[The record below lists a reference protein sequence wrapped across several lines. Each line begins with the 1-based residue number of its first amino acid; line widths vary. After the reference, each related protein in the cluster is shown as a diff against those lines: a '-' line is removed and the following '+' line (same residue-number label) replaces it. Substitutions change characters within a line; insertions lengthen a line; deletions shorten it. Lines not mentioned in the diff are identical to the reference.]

1 MAEEEL
7 EKIVLPVKS
16 TTFRDKQRDV
26 KRQCVTFFESV
37 QVFCEVTQNNFAVV
51 IPGVS

>member
-7 EKIVLPVKS
+7 EKVVLPVKS

-37 QVFCEVTQNNFAVV
+37 QVFCGVTQNDFVV
-51 IPGVS
+51 FIPDVS